1 MVGRTVS
8 RPLVG
13 IVPILLA
20 APVLLVAG
28 WALLI
33 ANIGR
38 GANDTWAVGHLIL
51 FVANAFWIPTA
62 LIMLARAGRRAPD
75 RWSVITLGLVIA
87 GSLAIAGQLA
97 VDLVA
102 WVTTDDAAGLSSLFE
117 AMRSRPVL
125 LLLFY
130 VGGPPLLFLGVVLAS
145 VGLSRARPEFRPW
158 TEVVVAG
165 LIIVLAGALATFS
178 YMILAG
184 YVTALVGFVGIS
196 RTMTRPADRND
207 S

>member
-1 MVGRTVS
+1 MADRSASRRLIGTVA
-8 RPLVG
+8 
-13 IVPILLA
+13 ILLA

-33 ANIGR
+33 VNIGR
-38 GANDTWAVGHLIL
+38 GANDTWAAGHLIL
-51 FVANAFWIPTA
+51 FVANAFWLPAI
-62 LIMLARAGRRAPD
+62 LIVLAGTGRRAAD

-102 WVTTDDAAGLSSLFE
+102 WVTTNDAAGLSSLFE

-130 VGGPPLLFLGVVLAS
+130 VGGPPLLFLGVLLAS
-145 VGLSRARPEFRPW
+145 LTLSRARPEYRPW
-158 TEVVVAG
+158 TEVVIVG
-165 LIIVLAGALATFS
+165 LIIVS
-178 YMILAG
+178 
-184 YVTALVGFVGIS
+184 
-196 RTMTRPADRND
+196 PAR
-207 S
+207 

>member
-1 MVGRTVS
+1 MTKEQARIGTVA
-8 RPLVG
+8 
-13 IVPILLA
+13 ILLA

-33 ANIGR
+33 VNIGR

-51 FVANAFWIPTA
+51 FVANAFWLPA
-62 LIMLARAGRRAPD
+62 VLIVLAGTGRRAAD

-87 GSLAIAGQLA
+87 GSLTIAGQLA

-102 WVTTDDAAGLSSLFE
+102 WVTTNDAASLSSLFE

-130 VGGPPLLFLGVVLAS
+130 VGGPPLLFLGVLLAS
-145 VGLSRARPEFRPW
+145 VTLSRARPEYRPW
-158 TEVVVAG
+158 TEVVIMG
-165 LIIVLAGALATFS
+165 LIIVLAGWLTTFS
-178 YMILAG
+178 YVILAG
-184 YVTALVGFVGIS
+184 YVIALLGFMGIS
-196 RTMTRPADRND
+196 RTMTRWVPLAG
-207 S
+207 SP

>member
-1 MVGRTVS
+1 MTKEQARIGTVA
-8 RPLVG
+8 
-13 IVPILLA
+13 ILLA

-33 ANIGR
+33 VNIGR
-38 GANDTWAVGHLIL
+38 GANDTWAAGHLIL
-51 FVANAFWIPTA
+51 FVANAFWLPA
-62 LIMLARAGRRAPD
+62 VLIVLAGTGRRAAD

-102 WVTTDDAAGLSSLFE
+102 WVTTNDAASLSSLFE

-130 VGGPPLLFLGVVLAS
+130 VGGPPLLFLGVLLAS
-145 VGLSRARPEFRPW
+145 VTLSRARPEYRPW
-158 TEVVVAG
+158 TEVVIMG
-165 LIIVLAGALATFS
+165 LIIVLAGSLTTFS
-178 YMILAG
+178 YVILAG
-184 YVTALVGFVGIS
+184 YVIALLGFMGIS
-196 RTMTRPADRND
+196 RTMTRWVPLAG
-207 S
+207 SP